1 MLNHLSLALII
12 RSLVHAETLPI
23 FSLWRWY
30 CIYCPCEAIVSV
42 MEVTRIDVQVQH
54 LCWIPISTF
63 RILCWIATAAWCHIS
78 VVLPCPSSWVEL
90 EIMELG
96 FLPGHLEFSYL
107 WQRHKPCGQLF
118 VRDETILPSS
128 FGYHAQRACTTE
140 IGAAH
145 STERFQPDLGEYS
158 LNKFAFN

>member
-1 MLNHLSLALII
+1 MLEVLSELLEFYVELKLLICKY
-12 RSLVHAETLPI
+12 RPT
-23 FSLWRWY
+23 
-30 CIYCPCEAIVSV
+30 
-42 MEVTRIDVQVQH
+42 T
-54 LCWIPISTF
+54 
-63 RILCWIATAAWCHIS
+63 ATAAWCHIS

-128 FGYHAQRACTTE
+128 FGYYAQQACTTE